1 MQMMRKMQ
9 RELEKIQNELAE
21 KTIDVTSGGGAVSV
35 EITGDQKVRSI
46 SIDPDAVDP
55 EDVAMLEDL
64 VTAAVNEAITQSQE
78 MASKRLGALT
88 GGLKIP
94 GLGM

>member
-9 RELEKIQNELAE
+9 RELEKIQNELAGR
-21 KTIDVTSGGGAVSV
+21 TINVTSGGGAVSV

-55 EDVAMLEDL
+55 EDVAMLEDMM
-64 VTAAVNEAITQSQE
+64 VAAVNEAIAQSQE
-78 MASKRLGALT
+78 MASKKLGALT

>member
-9 RELEKIQNELAE
+9 KELEKIQSELAD
-21 KTIDVTSGGGAVSV
+21 KTINVTSGGGAVSV

>member
-21 KTIDVTSGGGAVSV
+21 KTINVTSGGGAVSV

-55 EDVAMLEDL
+55 EDVAMLEDM

>member
-9 RELEKIQNELAE
+9 RELEKVQSELAE

>member
-9 RELEKIQNELAE
+9 RELEKIQGELAE
-21 KTIDVTSGGGAVSV
+21 QTVEVASGGGAVTI
-35 EITGDQKVRSI
+35 EITGDQKI
-46 SIDPDAVDP
+46 CAITIDPDAVDP
-55 EDVAMLEDL
+55 ADVSMLEDL
-64 VTAAVNEAITQSQE
+64 MVAAVNEAISQSQE
-78 MASKRLGALT
+78 LASKKLGVLT

>member
-9 RELEKIQNELAE
+9 RELEKIQSELAE

-46 SIDPDAVDP
+46 TIDPDAVDP

-78 MASKRLGALT
+78 MASKKLGALT

>member
-9 RELEKIQNELAE
+9 KELEKVQEELAG
-21 KTIDVTSGGGAVSV
+21 KTIEVGSGGGAVTI

-55 EDVAMLEDL
+55 DDISMLEDL
-64 VTAAVNEAITQSQE
+64 MVAAVNEAIGQSQE
-78 MASKRLGALT
+78 MASKKLGALT

-94 GLGM
+94 GLGG

>member
-9 RELEKIQNELAE
+9 RELEKIQSELAE

-78 MASKRLGALT
+78 MASKKLGALT

>member
-21 KTIDVTSGGGAVSV
+21 RTINVTSGGGAVSV

-55 EDVAMLEDL
+55 EDVAMLEDMM
-64 VTAAVNEAITQSQE
+64 VAAVNEAITQSQE
-78 MASKRLGALT
+78 MASKKLGALT

>member
-9 RELEKIQNELAE
+9 RELEKIQNELAD

-55 EDVAMLEDL
+55 EDVAMLEDM

-78 MASKRLGALT
+78 MASKKLGALT

>member
-9 RELEKIQNELAE
+9 KELEKIQEELAE
-21 KTIDVTSGGGAVSV
+21 KTINVASGGGAVSI

-46 SIDPDAVDP
+46 TIDPDAVDP

-64 VTAAVNEAITQSQE
+64 MVTAVNEAIAQSQD
-78 MASKRLGALT
+78 MASKKLGVLT

>member
-1 MQMMRKMQ
+1 M
-9 RELEKIQNELAE
+9 
-21 KTIDVTSGGGAVSV
+21 SV

-78 MASKRLGALT
+78 MASKKLGALT

>member
-21 KTIDVTSGGGAVSV
+21 KTINVTSGGGAVSV

-55 EDVAMLEDL
+55 EDVALLEDM

>member
-21 KTIDVTSGGGAVSV
+21 RTINVTSGGGAVSV

-55 EDVAMLEDL
+55 EDVAMLEDMM
-64 VTAAVNEAITQSQE
+64 VAAVNEAITQSQE

>member
-9 RELEKIQNELAE
+9 KELEKIQGELSE
-21 KTIDVTSGGGAVSV
+21 KTIEVASGGGAVTI

-46 SIDPDAVDP
+46 RIDPDAVDP
-55 EDVAMLEDL
+55 EDVPMLEDL
-64 VTAAVNEAITQSQE
+64 IVAAVNEAITQSQD
-78 MASKRLGALT
+78 MASEKIGALT

-94 GLGM
+94 GIGT

>member
-21 KTIDVTSGGGAVSV
+21 RTINVTSGGGAVSV

-55 EDVAMLEDL
+55 EDVAMLEDMM
-64 VTAAVNEAITQSQE
+64 VAAVNEAIAQSQE
-78 MASKRLGALT
+78 MASKKLGALT

>member
-9 RELEKIQNELAE
+9 RELEKIQSELAE

-78 MASKRLGALT
+78 TASKKLGALT

>member
-9 RELEKIQNELAE
+9 RELEKVQEELAG
-21 KTIDVTSGGGAVSV
+21 KTIEVGSGGGAVTI

-46 SIDPDAVDP
+46 TIDPDAVDP
-55 EDVAMLEDL
+55 DDISMLEDL
-64 VTAAVNEAITQSQE
+64 MVAAVNEAIGQSQE
-78 MASKRLGALT
+78 MASKKLGALT